1 MMIKFNDVEY
11 TYPDGTKALKGVNL
25 TIEHGEVVGLI
36 GPNGAGKST
45 LLMMIDALIFPEKGT
60 AEVFGLQVRES
71 NAKRIREHVGLVFQN
86 PDDMLFNPTVIA
98 EVAFGLMNRGMPE
111 RIALE
116 YAHKELA
123 SIGFENLENKL
134 PHRLSLG
141 QKRLISLISVLIVE
155 PKILLLDE
163 PTSNLDNYSR
173 KLLEKKLEE
182 YINKRKGDL
191 TMIIAGH
198 DIDFIKKWAGRLV
211 MMDDGRI
218 IE

>member
-1 MMIKFNDVEY
+1 MIKFIGVEY

-25 TIEHGEVVGLI
+25 TIEHGEIVGLI

-60 AEVFGLQVRES
+60 AEVFGFQVKES
-71 NAKRIREHVGLVFQN
+71 NAKRIREYVGLVFQN
-86 PDDMLFNPTVIA
+86 PDDMLFNPTVIT
-98 EVAFGLMNRGMPE
+98 EIAFGLINRGVSE
-111 RIALE
+111 SIALE
-116 YAHKELA
+116 RAREELV

-141 QKRLISLISVLIVE
+141 QKRLISLLSVLIVE

-163 PTSNLDNYSR
+163 PTSNLDNHSK

-182 YINKRKGDL
+182 YINKKKGDL
-191 TMIIAGH
+191 TIIIAGH
-198 DIDFIKKWAGRLV
+198 DIDFIKKWANRLV
-211 MMDDGRI
+211 MMNDGKI
-218 IE
+218 IG